1 MNWVR
6 HTFAA
11 LALAAASFAG
21 SADAQTPPINNGS
34 GGTPGVGVQ
43 HGQHGGPQQTDGVAV
58 LVLRGNPANGTAG
71 EGAVG
76 LNGIGFRDG
85 RLVVL
90 DGPAGRV
97 NFDALRAHG
106 AYDMSL
112 GAGNNSGNNL
122 RVRVE
127 ANGTLTLVGVNG
139 ATRPLEILGTTT
151 TLDGSAAVLIRGG
164 ATAGAEAGPQGVGVN
179 IGAEIFAG
187 ARAEASGTISI
198 PLLVIDLQIRVNGSA
213 NAGVGAS
220 AHAGAEFRDGR
231 ARIHFDAG
239 LTAGVGAEAGVQISV
254 GPGSIFRPGAGFR
267 MSPEERRRLDRLS
280 QMTAPPPS
288 PRTPPTAA
296 EIEAERIRA
305 RASQMTSPPPVLPP
319 PPTAAELEAA
329 RLRARASQM
338 TAPPPAV
345 VTPPVYR
352 PPTIFELEQRRRD
365 QMTAPTPPAPRIV
378 PPVYRPPTLFQ
389 LEQRRRDQMT
399 APTPFSSTTPT
410 LPWTQNNSLMGN
422 NTPRDYVP
430 PVIQYPSMHA
440 APAGGA
446 GTANALGRR

>member
-11 LALAAASFAG
+11 LALAAASLAV
-21 SADAQTPPINNGS
+21 SADAQTPPVGNGS
-34 GGTPGVGVQ
+34 GGSPGFGVQ
-43 HGQHGGPQQTDGVAV
+43 HGQHGGPQQSDGVAV

-76 LNGIGFRDG
+76 LNGLGFRDG

-112 GAGNNSGNNL
+112 GGGNNSGNNL

-179 IGAEIFAG
+179 VGAEIFAG

-213 NAGVGAS
+213 NAGAGAS

-231 ARIHFDAG
+231 ARVHFGAG
-239 LTAGVGAEAGVQISV
+239 ATLGVGGEAGVQISV

-280 QMTAPPPS
+280 QMTAPPP
-288 PRTPPTAA
+288 
-296 EIEAERIRA
+296 
-305 RASQMTSPPPVLPP
+305 PVV
-319 PPTAAELEAA
+319 A
-329 RLRARASQM
+329 
-338 TAPPPAV
+338 
-345 VTPPVYR
+345 
-352 PPTIFELEQRRRD
+352 
-365 QMTAPTPPAPRIV
+365 
-378 PPVYRPPTLFQ
+378 PPVYRPPTLFE
-389 LEQRRRDQMT
+389 LEQRRRQQMT
-399 APTPFSSTTPT
+399 APTPYSSA
-410 LPWTQNNSLMGN
+410 LPLSPPLLPLTQNNSLMGN
-422 NTPRDYVP
+422 NTPRYYTP
-430 PVIQYPSMHA
+430 PAIQYPSLHA
-440 APAGGA
+440 PPAGA
-446 GTANALGRR
+446 GTANDLGRR

>member
-11 LALAAASFAG
+11 LALAAGSLAV

-34 GGTPGVGVQ
+34 GGSPGVGVQ
-43 HGQHGGPQQTDGVAV
+43 HGQHAGPQQTDGVAV

-179 IGAEIFAG
+179 VGAEIFAG

-198 PLLVIDLQIRVNGSA
+198 PLLVIDIQIRVAGSA

-280 QMTAPPPS
+280 QMTAPPP
-288 PRTPPTAA
+288 P
-296 EIEAERIRA
+296 
-305 RASQMTSPPPVLPP
+305 LPP
-319 PPTAAELEAA
+319 PPTAAQIEAA
-329 RLRARASQM
+329 RIRDRAAQM
-338 TAPPPAV
+338 TAPP
-345 VTPPVYR
+345 
-352 PPTIFELEQRRRD
+352 
-365 QMTAPTPPAPRIV
+365 PRIV
-378 PPVYRPPTLFQ
+378 PPVYRPPTLFE
-389 LEQRRRDQMT
+389 LEQRRRSQMT

-422 NTPRDYVP
+422 NTPRYYTP
-430 PVIQYPSMHA
+430 PAIQYPSLHA
-440 APAGGA
+440 PPAGA